1 MSNRDAARAKWRAD
15 LHEYGAAALRIGG
28 LNDMADASDAETANL
43 RAYALLMEELAA
55 AKTGGDAEAL
65 RAKKLEVNAFRQA
78 ARSSNVV
85 RPGAIDNFA
94 EPSDDDLIA
103 LGY

>member
-1 MSNRDAARAKWRAD
+1 MSIRDAARARWRAD

-28 LNDMADASDAETANL
+28 LNDMAVANDAEAASL
-43 RAYALLMEELAA
+43 RAYAVLMEELAA
-55 AKTGGDAEAL
+55 AKAAGDPVVL
-65 RAKKLEVNAFRQA
+65 RAKKLEVVAFREA
-78 ARSSNVV
+78 RRSSNVI
-85 RPGAIDNFA
+85 RPVTMDNIA